1 MNLSHCLEL
10 NALTRGTHPGLFFR
24 EQPMSYAAMDDLASK
39 VAAALERAGI
49 RRGDRVAL
57 YLPNCPEFICCFY
70 GILKLGAVVVPMNI
84 LFRALEIEHL
94 LKHSEARILIADV
107 RQRDEIAVCLPSVA
121 TLETV
126 LLLCPMSKVPTA
138 RADDRFEDFWQRLEG
153 TPSRFPGKD
162 MTPDESAA
170 ILYTSGTT
178 GNPKGAMLTHY
189 NFFLNAEC
197 YKAAWKLDAGTFAGT
212 ASPLSHL
219 LSLMG
224 GMIVMIQ
231 AGGSLYLL
239 EKFDPEETARTI
251 RKFKIN
257 YFMGVPTIYYMLNA
271 LPVRPEFDM
280 SSLRV
285 CKTAGA
291 IMAPEIRGEFE
302 RRTGALLVQL
312 YGLTETSPGVTMDVV
327 GDERRLDSVGKA
339 LPHIDVRIVD
349 DNDTPLPV
357 GQHGEICCRGH
368 CVMKGYFRDP
378 AATERA
384 MRDRWFHTGDIG
396 MIDDHGFMYIFDR
409 KKDLIICGGYNI
421 YPLEVENLLYE
432 HPAVLEAAVVG
443 VADPRLGEV
452 PVAYV
457 ALKRDSRTT
466 VKELMDSVNT
476 RIASYKRI
484 RALDIVPALP
494 KGPTGKILRRA
505 LRAPGNAAQAQT

>member
-1 MNLSHCLEL
+1 MNLSQALEL
-10 NALTRGTHPGLFFR
+10 NAAARGQHPGVWFR
-24 EQPMSYAAMDDLASK
+24 EQPMSYAAMDALASR

-84 LFRALEIEHL
+84 LFRSLEITQL
-94 LKHSEARILIADV
+94 LAHSEARILIADA
-107 RQRDEIAVCLPSVA
+107 RQRDEVAACLPGVT

-126 LLLCPMSKVPTA
+126 LLLSPMSPASTPA
-138 RADDRFEDFWQRLEG
+138 TGDRLEDFRRWLEG
-153 TPSRFPGKD
+153 TPSRFAGRD
-162 MTPDESAA
+162 MAPDDTAA
-170 ILYTSGTT
+170 LLYTSGTT
-178 GNPKGAMLTHY
+178 GHPKGAMLSHH

-197 YKAAWKLDAGTFAGT
+197 YKAGWKLDAATVAGT

-219 LSLMG
+219 LSLMA
-224 GMIVMIQ
+224 GMIVMMQ
-231 AGGSLYLL
+231 AGGSLHLL
-239 EKFDPEETARTI
+239 EKFEPEAAARTI
-251 RKFKIN
+251 RKFAID

-271 LPVRPEFDM
+271 LPVRAEFDM

-291 IMAPEIRGEFE
+291 IMAPEVRAEFE
-302 RRTGALLVQL
+302 RRTGALVLQI

-327 GDERRLDSVGKA
+327 GAERRLASVGKP
-339 LPHIDVRIVD
+339 LPHIDVQIVD
-349 DNDTPLPV
+349 DKDAPLPA

-368 CVMKGYFRDP
+368 CVMKGYFRDE

-384 MRDRWFHTGDIG
+384 MRGGWFHTGDIG
-396 MIDDHGFMYIFDR
+396 MIDEDGFVHIFDR
-409 KKDLIICGGYNI
+409 KKDLVICGGYNI
-421 YPLEVENLLYE
+421 YPLEIENLLYE
-432 HPAVLEAAVVG
+432 HPAVLEAAVIG
-443 VADPRLGEV
+443 APDPRLGEV

-457 ALKRDSRTT
+457 ALKPGSRATDE
-466 VKELMDSVNT
+466 ELMASVNG

-484 RALDIVPALP
+484 RALHVVPALP

-505 LRAPGNAAQAQT
+505 LRPQENPPPARV